1 MVTLLLEGRRCPQKF
16 FVTRNWEF
24 VFVQGKVEAEFH
36 LVTAE
41 EAEKNPVGKARK
53 EPEPL
58 AKPKWVKSRD
68 GDGDIRNGKDP
79 LRSPY
84 QRMKTFL

>member
-1 MVTLLLEGRRCPQKF
+1 MSVTKQIVVSRALPVVSKA
-16 FVTRNWEF
+16 FVMRSLNILKRKF
-24 VFVQGKVEAEFH
+24 VFFSIQGKVEAEFH

-58 AKPKWVKSRD
+58 EKPK
-68 GDGDIRNGKDP
+68 
-79 LRSPY
+79 
-84 QRMKTFL
+84 

>member
-1 MVTLLLEGRRCPQKF
+1 MMSLI
-16 FVTRNWEF
+16 
-24 VFVQGKVEAEFH
+24 QGKVEAEFH

-58 AKPKWVKSRD
+58 EKPKWVGVYSLNKLGQGHSV
-68 GDGDIRNGKDP
+68 GDGAEQVC
-79 LRSPY
+79 LLLSWLFSS
-84 QRMKTFL
+84 FLL

>member
-1 MVTLLLEGRRCPQKF
+1 MSIL
-16 FVTRNWEF
+16 
-24 VFVQGKVEAEFH
+24 QGKVEAEFH

-58 AKPKWVKSRD
+58 PKPKSVPIPGVRFMSYLKSKNILR
-68 GDGDIRNGKDP
+68 KDF
-79 LRSPY
+79 
-84 QRMKTFL
+84 KKCIHFF

>member
-1 MVTLLLEGRRCPQKF
+1 MTTLLLESCFSSAVRLSLEIEVLSLQK
-16 FVTRNWEF
+16 
-24 VFVQGKVEAEFH
+24 QGKVEAEFH

-58 AKPKWVKSRD
+58 AKPK
-68 GDGDIRNGKDP
+68 
-79 LRSPY
+79 
-84 QRMKTFL
+84 